1 MGKKPKI
8 KEKKESSA
16 TVKNTAGYFDL
27 SYKNQLLIILGF
39 TAIAFFP
46 VLKAEFLN
54 WDDNQYVFDNTLI
67 RSFSNFSQ
75 LVTEPLQGNHHPL
88 TMLSLALNYA
98 ISGYEPWSYHL
109 LNLLLHL
116 ANTFLVYRL
125 ALKLSNQNNVIAFTT
140 ALLFG
145 IHPMHVESVA
155 WVAER
160 KDVLYSLFFL
170 LGLDKY
176 LQYRI
181 NNSRR
186 DYLICILW
194 FALSLLSKPAA
205 VVFPLVLLAIDFLQ
219 KRTWSISVI
228 TEKIP
233 HFIMALLMGILTY
246 NAQSELGSTETIA
259 EFNPQHRLLFGFY
272 SFMMYM
278 AKFILPLNQ
287 TPFYPYPLTT
297 EALPALYYLAPLFAL
312 VIGYLCFKTLKTS
325 RVFTFG
331 ILFYLINI
339 LLIMQFMIVG
349 RAIIAERYTYIPYIG
364 LAFIAGWLIDFL
376 SKKQKLNPNNILLP
390 LGVILSVLTFRY
402 SKQWKNGETL
412 WQHAIEVNP
421 GSRVYHNRA
430 SLYRT
435 SGNFE
440 KAIELYTEALKYKD
454 DIIEDAIYTNRGN
467 IYFDA
472 KQYKMAISD
481 YNKSLKIKPGYY
493 QNYENRGASYLMMGN
508 YDSAMFDLLKAAELN
523 PKNLNVYSKLGVLY
537 LRTKKYPEAIETY
550 TKYVAGNPEDNEAVN
565 NLGYS
570 YFSIGNH
577 TEAIKYFNMAISKEQ
592 KGNFYMN
599 RSFAYKGL
607 GDLEKARKDALEA
620 QKLGFKVS
628 AGYWKEIG
636 F

>member
-1 MGKKPKI
+1 MGKKSKI
-8 KEKKESSA
+8 KQKKEHSA
-16 TVKNTAGYFDL
+16 TAKNTAGYFNL

-125 ALKLSNQNNVIAFTT
+125 ALKLSSQNNVMAFTT

-176 LQYRI
+176 LQYRT
-181 NNSRR
+181 NNNRR

-219 KRTWSISVI
+219 KRTWSISVL

-233 HFIMALLMGILTY
+233 HFIMALMMGILTY

-272 SFMMYM
+272 SFMMYI

-312 VIGYLCFKTLKTS
+312 VVGYLCFKTLKTS
-325 RVFTFG
+325 RIFTFG
-331 ILFYLINI
+331 IVFYLINI

-364 LAFIAGWLIDFL
+364 LAFIAGWSIDSL
-376 SKKQKLNPNNILLP
+376 SKKQKLNPGMILIP
-390 LGVILSVLTFRY
+390 LAMVLSILTFRY

-435 SGNFE
+435 SGDLD
-440 KAIELYTEALKYKD
+440 KAIEYYSEALKYKD
-454 DIIEDAIYTNRGN
+454 DIIDDAIYTNRGN
-467 IYFDA
+467 VYFDL
-472 KQYKMAISD
+472 KQYTKAISD
-481 YNKSLKIKPGYY
+481 YNQSLKIKPGYY
-493 QNYENRGASYLMMGN
+493 QNYENRGASYLMMKN
-508 YDSAMFDLLKAAELN
+508 FDSALVDLRKAAELN
-523 PKNLNVYSKLGVLY
+523 PTNLSVYNKLGVLY
-537 LRTKKYPEAIETY
+537 LQTQKYPEAIEAY
-550 TKYVAGNPEDNEAVN
+550 SKYVAGNPEDVEAIN
-565 NLGYS
+565 NLGNCYH
-570 YFSIGNH
+570 SIGNYK
-577 TEAIKYFNMAISKEQ
+577 EAIVKISMAISQKQ
-592 KGNFYMN
+592 KGNFYIN
-599 RSFAYKGL
+599 RSIAYKGL
-607 GDLEKARKDALEA
+607 GDLENARKDALEA
-620 QKLGFKVS
+620 QRLGFKVS
-628 AGYWKEIG
+628 PGYLKEIG
-636 F
+636 L